1 MPLAFHFRHFSV
13 INIILLVLEKVEAS
27 SIKISHSFKVFF
39 SSLSLYGSFSG
50 HILLCVVLIF
60 WLTNSK
66 DPWWMFHYFLSVLT
80 VLLHVLLLLPGT
92 LSFLILKIIS
102 TNPPELCSVSISAR
116 KYLLTRNII
125 SRVCIQSNVGF
136 REPLYV
142 TLLLYLVHCIL
153 IEYLLI

>member
-1 MPLAFHFRHFSV
+1 
-13 INIILLVLEKVEAS
+13 
-27 SIKISHSFKVFF
+27 
-39 SSLSLYGSFSG
+39 
-50 HILLCVVLIF
+50 
-60 WLTNSK
+60 
-66 DPWWMFHYFLSVLT
+66 MFHYFLSVLT

-116 KYLLTRNII
+116 KYLLTHNII